1 MIRKPS
7 LNPKQKG
14 KNDMTPHEHAP
25 THAHQGHETPPPT
38 TKNEH
43 DGKEKDEKNLF
54 AFSNAIQQAVKEL
67 GYDEW
72 TPIQRM
78 SIPLILANKDVI
90 GQSHTGSGKTA
101 AFGLPIIENI
111 RTSGRPQVLI
121 LVPTRELCEQV
132 MQEMRKFARHKRV
145 SITAVY
151 GGVGMGGQIANL
163 RRTDIVVGT
172 PGRILDHMGRG
183 TFNASTINVLVLDE
197 ADRMLDMGF
206 IRDMKKIMMKIPT
219 ERQTLLFSATLS
231 GEVHQIAQQF
241 MKHPHVVKAEAYV
254 DKGKLEQIYYDL
266 DKKGDQKFGLLLH
279 ILKEEKPPL
288 AIIFA
293 GTRRMV
299 DKVERNLN
307 QNNVHAQS
315 IHGGLS
321 QNQRKR
327 TLDDFH
333 RGHFHVLVASDV
345 AARGLDI
352 KNVSH
357 IINYDIP
364 RTASEYIHR
373 SGRTARAGEEG
384 KIISL
389 LAPQDYDYFRG
400 VLRDKSIP
408 ITETPLP
415 AFESVLFGNTKGKP
429 EYSEGK
435 GPGHARP
442 MGGRNHSHPRGGDGY
457 STQGGKRFF
466 PRKSEIEG
474 KPYGNRRFGDSK
486 PFGSRPAS
494 GGTSFAQSGTRSR
507 DERPTRD
514 PNWKGKKP
522 FIKGKRYPQDENI
535 KVTKHFGLKHA
546 PKDE

>member
-1 MIRKPS
+1 MNTHTYAAHSASHEK
-7 LNPKQKG
+7 K
-14 KNDMTPHEHAP
+14 EHA
-25 THAHQGHETPPPT
+25 HKE
-38 TKNEH
+38 EH
-43 DGKEKDEKNLF
+43 PKKEAPAKEGDEIPF

-67 GYDEW
+67 GYTEW

-78 SIPLILANKDVI
+78 SIPLILAGKDVI

-111 RTSGRPQVLI
+111 RPSGRPQALI

-132 MQEMRKFARHKRV
+132 MQEMRKFSKHKRV

-172 PGRILDHMGRG
+172 PGRILDHMSRG
-183 TFNASTINVLVLDE
+183 TFNASTINILVLDE

-206 IRDMKKIMMKIPT
+206 IRDMKKIMQQVPT
-219 ERQTLLFSATLS
+219 QRQTLLFSATLS
-231 GEVHQIAQQF
+231 GEVHQIAQNF
-241 MKHPHVVKAEAYV
+241 MKHPQVVKAEAYV

-266 DKKGDQKFGLLLH
+266 DKRGDQKFGLLMH

-307 QNNVHAQS
+307 QHNVHAQS

-364 RTASEYIHR
+364 RTPSEYIHR

-389 LAPQDYDYFRG
+389 LAPQDYDYFRSI
-400 VLRDKSIP
+400 LRDKSLT
-408 ITETPLP
+408 ITESPLP
-415 AFESVLFGNTKGKP
+415 TFEPIEFANKKGKP
-429 EYSEGK
+429 EYSSSQGH
-435 GPGHARP
+435 GNTHARP
-442 MGGRNHSHPRGGDGY
+442 MGGRPHHAQRSGEGHPP
-457 STQGGKRFF
+457 QGGRRFF

-486 PFGSRPAS
+486 PFGQRPTS
-494 GGTSFAQSGTRSR
+494 GGTSFSQGGNRSR

-522 FIKGKRYPQDENI
+522 FNKGKRYPQDENI

-546 PKDE
+546 PKDD